1 MVFTRVKNRRLD
13 LPRLADSAPF
23 IDEIWCET
31 AEYDDSQRTIKYTH
45 PETQPDDVL
54 HAINYASTLARYIH
68 DATAF
73 YAE

>member
-1 MVFTRVKNRRLD
+1 MAMHVRQSPVNAV
-13 LPRLADSAPF
+13 LADSAPF

-31 AEYDDSQRTIKYTH
+31 AEYDDSQRAIKYTH

-68 DATAF
+68 DVTAF
-73 YAE
+73 YIA